1 MNNPVGWF
9 EIYVD
14 DLERAVAFYQAVL
27 GVTLEDLGNPAEEA
41 LKMKAFPSDMDH
53 YGASGALVH
62 MEGVPAGGNSVM
74 VYFSCNDCAQ
84 EEARVSGA
92 GGEIIRPKFSI
103 GEYGFV
109 SLAIDTEGNRFG
121 LHSLQ

>member
-1 MNNPVGWF
+1 MKNPVGWF

-14 DLERAVAFYQAVL
+14 DLDRALSFYETVL
-27 GVTLEDLGNPAEEA
+27 RVTFDDIGNPAEEA
-41 LKMKAFPSDMDH
+41 LKMKAFPSDMEQ

-62 MEGVPAGGNSVM
+62 MEGVLAGGNSVM
-74 VYFSCNDCAQ
+74 VYFSCDDCAV
-84 EEARVSGA
+84 EESRVAGA

-109 SLAIDTEGNRFG
+109 ALARDTEGNMFG
-121 LHSLQ
+121 LHSLK